1 MLVEHNPVT
10 MNTLKGLAD
19 LGLRLAIDD
28 FGTGYSSLSY
38 LHRMSIDT
46 LKIDRSFV
54 ENIPGDEDSEAI
66 IIAIIG
72 LGKSLRLTLVAEGIE
87 TTKQATY
94 LQEIGCDLLQGY
106 LFSKPVTAE
115 EFKQLMLEETGPKM

>member
-1 MLVEHNPVT
+1 